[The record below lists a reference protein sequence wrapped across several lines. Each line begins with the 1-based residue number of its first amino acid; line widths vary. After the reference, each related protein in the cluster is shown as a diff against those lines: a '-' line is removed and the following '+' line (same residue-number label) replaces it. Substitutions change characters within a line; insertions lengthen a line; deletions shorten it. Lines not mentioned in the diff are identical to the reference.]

1 MNNNMTIRKPCF
13 HPNAAGTLLTSCC
26 FGCGDRREQ
35 FVQWAESLSE
45 QQTPSWLGLPNNAE
59 KVLLTTLGGDMT
71 RNLLK
76 MQLLE
81 DDDELAYTATT
92 SSDDESEQQQKKLED
107 GRPAW
112 MRTLSQSLTTWLKL
126 LPKVRAWLTT
136 WLKLLSETQAAGIS
150 IHTGVLILGSTSCSK
165 LLSK

>member
-1 MNNNMTIRKPCF
+1 M
-13 HPNAAGTLLTSCC
+13 SCC
-26 FGCGDRREQ
+26 FDRGYRREQ

-92 SSDDESEQQQKKLED
+92 AGDDESEQQQKKLED

-136 WLKLLSETQAAGIS
+136 WLWITA
-150 IHTGVLILGSTSCSK
+150 
-165 LLSK
+165 

>member
-1 MNNNMTIRKPCF
+1 M
-13 HPNAAGTLLTSCC
+13 LLRFESTGRCT
-26 FGCGDRREQ
+26 GCVDRREQ

-92 SSDDESEQQQKKLED
+92 AGDDESEQQQKKLED

-136 WLKLLSETQAAGIS
+136 WLWITA
-150 IHTGVLILGSTSCSK
+150 
-165 LLSK
+165 